1 MTAPTTDPSS
11 DPRWVLHVDLDQFI
25 AAVEV
30 RRRPDLAGLPVV
42 VRGHDGRAHW
52 QEQATGEPLS
62 AARLA
67 ELATL
72 LHAQGEDPRHGVPVE
87 LVRLARQAR
96 LREELVASAWFTYAS
111 LAELWQVSDA
121 SARFRVTK
129 AANAGTLLTVPT
141 ELALLVPAFQLDE
154 AGEVRADLA
163 APLAALLGA
172 GTDPWLVW
180 SWWTTPAALLSGEVP
195 QEAVRDPLRR
205 GDVDHAAR
213 RLAGRRSRR

>member
-1 MTAPTTDPSS
+1 VDKAPEPQQTDA
-11 DPRWVLHVDLDQFI
+11 DALADWLAGLGLLDQLG
-25 AAVEV
+25 
-30 RRRPDLAGLPVV
+30 PAGLPVV